1 MKAIFKNEI
10 PFGLLGELAKI
21 LNSERNDYDK
31 NLLHDTL
38 KSLTETGRFSM
49 SLTFLSSNEKEALK
63 MLIDYLV
70 SEGLDCTD
78 LNTGYSL

>member
-21 LNSERNDYDK
+21 LNSERDNYGK

-38 KSLTETGRFSM
+38 KCLSETGRFSM
-49 SLTFLSSNEKEALK
+49 SLTFLSSDEKEALK

-70 SEGLDCTD
+70 SEGLDCTE
-78 LNTGYSL
+78 LKTGYPL

>member
-21 LNSERNDYDK
+21 LNSERDDYDK

-38 KSLTETGRFSM
+38 KCLTETGRFSM
-49 SLTFLSSNEKEALK
+49 SLTFLSSDEKEALK

-70 SEGLDCTD
+70 SEGLDCTN
-78 LNTGYSL
+78 LKTGYSL